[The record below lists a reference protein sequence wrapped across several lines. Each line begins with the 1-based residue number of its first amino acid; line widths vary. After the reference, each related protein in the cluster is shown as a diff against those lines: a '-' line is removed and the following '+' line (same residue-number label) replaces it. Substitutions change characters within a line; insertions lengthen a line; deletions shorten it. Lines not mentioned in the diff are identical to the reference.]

1 MGGRVNAGQGR
12 STVGPIDS
20 KRDLPGLIMPHTR
33 PRLSTEEMRQL
44 ALEAA
49 RAILIEDGPQAVT
62 LMAVAKRINRT
73 HANILHHFGSA
84 GELRRA
90 MAEMMIGRIT
100 AEIGQTVVRQRQT
113 EGDIREVVDIT
124 FDAFEKQG
132 MAALMSWMIL
142 SGEQD
147 GLAPILDAVH
157 NLVEELGEHRG
168 APVRRITQMLVLSAL
183 GDGIIGGPIAAAL
196 KVPRE
201 TARETVAQQLRLM
214 RGW

>member
-1 MGGRVNAGQGR
+1 
-12 STVGPIDS
+12 
-20 KRDLPGLIMPHTR
+20 MPHTR
-33 PRLSTEEMRQL
+33 PRLSTEQMRKI

-49 RAILIEDGPQAVT
+49 RTVLIEEGPQAVT
-62 LMAVAKRINRT
+62 LMAVAKRIDRT

-90 MAEMMIGRIT
+90 MAEMMINRII
-100 AEIGQTVVRQRQT
+100 AEIGAMVVHQRQT

-142 SGEQD
+142 SGEHD

-168 APVRRITQMLVLSAL
+168 APVRQITQMLVLAAL
-183 GDGIIGGPIAAAL
+183 GDGIIGGPIADAL
-196 KVPRE
+196 EVPRE
-201 TARETVAQQLRLM
+201 TARETVANQLRMM

>member
-1 MGGRVNAGQGR
+1 
-12 STVGPIDS
+12 
-20 KRDLPGLIMPHTR
+20 MPHTR
-33 PRLSTEEMRQL
+33 PRLSSDEMRGL

-49 RAILIEDGPQAVT
+49 RIILIEEGPQAVT
-62 LMAVAKRINRT
+62 LMAVAKRISRT

-90 MAEMMIGRIT
+90 MAELMVRRVA
-100 AEIGQTVVRQRQT
+100 AEIGAKVVSLREA
-113 EGDIREVVDIT
+113 EGDLREIVDIT

-142 SGEQD
+142 SGEHD

-157 NLVEELGEHRG
+157 NLVEELGEYRG
-168 APVRRITQMLVLSAL
+168 APLRQITQILVLTAL
-183 GDGIIGGPIAAAL
+183 GEGMIGGPIAAAL
-196 KVPRE
+196 EVPRE
-201 TARETVAQQLRLM
+201 TARETLAQQLRIM

>member
-1 MGGRVNAGQGR
+1 
-12 STVGPIDS
+12 
-20 KRDLPGLIMPHTR
+20 MPHSR
-33 PRLSTEEMRQL
+33 PRLSTDEMRHI

-49 RAILIEDGPQAVT
+49 RTILIEDGPQAVT
-62 LMAVAKRINRT
+62 LMAVAKRISRT

-90 MAEMMIGRIT
+90 MAEMMIKRIIS
-100 AEIGQTVVRQRQT
+100 EIGEMVLRQRQT
-113 EGDIREVVDIT
+113 QGDIREVVDIT

-142 SGEQD
+142 SGEHD

-157 NLVEELGEHRG
+157 NLVEELGEYRG
-168 APVRRITQMLVLSAL
+168 TPVRQITQMLVLAAL
-183 GDGIIGGPIAAAL
+183 GDGMIGGQIAEAL
-196 KVPRE
+196 EVPRE
-201 TARETVAQQLRLM
+201 TTRATVAQQLRIM

>member
-1 MGGRVNAGQGR
+1 MF
-12 STVGPIDS
+12 SS
-20 KRDLPGLIMPHTR
+20 GLIMPHTR
-33 PRLSTEEMRQL
+33 SRLSTEEMRRL
-44 ALEAA
+44 CLEAA
-49 RAILIEDGPQAVT
+49 RTILIEDGPQAVT

-90 MAEMMIGRIT
+90 MAEMMINRIIC
-100 AEIGQTVVRQRQT
+100 EIGDMVVRQRQT
-113 EGDIREVVDIT
+113 EGDIRQIVDIT

-142 SGEQD
+142 SGDHD

-168 APVRRITQMLVLSAL
+168 APLRQITQMLVLSAL
-183 GDGIIGGPIAAAL
+183 GDGMIGGPIAAAL
-196 KVPRE
+196 DVPRE
-201 TARETVAQQLRLM
+201 TARATVAHQLRIM

>member
-1 MGGRVNAGQGR
+1 
-12 STVGPIDS
+12 
-20 KRDLPGLIMPHTR
+20 MPHTR

-49 RAILIEDGPQAVT
+49 RSILIEDGPQAVT

-90 MAEMMIGRIT
+90 MAEMMTGRIIG
-100 AEIGQTVVRQRQT
+100 EIGQKVVEARQT
-113 EGDIREVVDIT
+113 EGDMREIVDIT

-142 SGEQD
+142 SGEHD
-147 GLAPILDAVH
+147 GLTPILDAVH
-157 NLVEELGEHRG
+157 NLVEELGEYNG
-168 APVRRITQMLVLSAL
+168 APLRPITQMLVLTAL
-183 GDGIIGGPIAAAL
+183 GEGMIGGPIADAL
-196 KVPRE
+196 EVPRE
-201 TARETVAQQLRLM
+201 TTRATLAQQLQGM

>member
-1 MGGRVNAGQGR
+1 
-12 STVGPIDS
+12 
-20 KRDLPGLIMPHTR
+20 MPHTR
-33 PRLSTEEMRQL
+33 LRLSTEEMRRL

-49 RAILIEDGPQAVT
+49 RAILIADGPQAVT

-73 HANILHHFGSA
+73 HANVLHHFGSA

-90 MAEMMIGRIT
+90 MAEMMVSRV
-100 AEIGQTVVRQRQT
+100 AVEIGERVVRVRET
-113 EGDIREVVDIT
+113 EGDLREIVDIT

-168 APVRRITQMLVLSAL
+168 APLRQITQILVLTAL
-183 GDGIIGGPIAAAL
+183 GEGMIGGPIAKAL
-196 KVPRE
+196 EVPRE
-201 TARETVAQQLRLM
+201 TTRATLAQQLRIM

>member
-1 MGGRVNAGQGR
+1 
-12 STVGPIDS
+12 
-20 KRDLPGLIMPHTR
+20 MPHSR
-33 PRLSTEEMRQL
+33 SRLSTEEMRQI

-49 RAILIEDGPQAVT
+49 RTILIDEGPQAVT

-90 MAEMMIGRIT
+90 MAELMVNRIT
-100 AEIGQTVVRQRQT
+100 TEIGAVVLQQRQT
-113 EGDIREVVDIT
+113 KGDIREVVDIT

-142 SGEQD
+142 SGEHD
-147 GLAPILDAVH
+147 GLTPILDAVH
-157 NLVEELGEHRG
+157 NLVEELGEYNG
-168 APVRRITQMLVLSAL
+168 APLRPITQMLVLTAL
-183 GDGIIGGPIAAAL
+183 GEGMIGGPIADAL
-196 KVPRE
+196 EVPRE
-201 TARETVAQQLRLM
+201 TTRATLAQQLQGM

>member
-1 MGGRVNAGQGR
+1 
-12 STVGPIDS
+12 
-20 KRDLPGLIMPHTR
+20 MPHTR
-33 PRLSTEEMRQL
+33 SRLSTEEMRQI

-49 RAILIEDGPQAVT
+49 RAILIEEGPQAVT

-90 MAEMMIGRIT
+90 MAEMMVARIT
-100 AEIGQTVVRQRQT
+100 AEIGEAVLRQRQT

-142 SGEQD
+142 SGEHD
-147 GLAPILDAVH
+147 GLTPILDAVH
-157 NLVEELGEHRG
+157 NLIEELGEHRG
-168 APVRRITQMLVLSAL
+168 APLRQITQMLVLTAL
-183 GDGIIGGPIAAAL
+183 GEGLIGGAIAKAL
-196 KVPRE
+196 EVPRD
-201 TARETVAQQLRLM
+201 TARKTIAHQLQTM

>member
-1 MGGRVNAGQGR
+1 
-12 STVGPIDS
+12 
-20 KRDLPGLIMPHTR
+20 MPHLR
-33 PRLSTEEMRQL
+33 LRLSTDEMRRL

-49 RAILIEDGPQAVT
+49 RAILIEEGPQAVT

-90 MAEMMIGRIT
+90 MAEMMISRIT
-100 AEIGQTVVRQRQT
+100 GEIGELVLRQRQT
-113 EGDIREVVDIT
+113 EGDIRELVDIT

-132 MAALMSWMIL
+132 VAALMSWMIL
-142 SGEQD
+142 TGEHD

-157 NLVEELGEHRG
+157 NLVEELGEYRG
-168 APVRRITQMLVLSAL
+168 APVRQITQILVLAAL
-183 GDGIIGGPIAAAL
+183 GDGMIGAPIAAAL
-196 KVPRE
+196 EVPRE
-201 TARETVAQQLRLM
+201 TTRANLAHQLRIM

>member
-1 MGGRVNAGQGR
+1 
-12 STVGPIDS
+12 
-20 KRDLPGLIMPHTR
+20 MPHTR
-33 PRLSTEEMRQL
+33 SRLSTEEMRQL

-49 RAILIEDGPQAVT
+49 RTILIEEGPQAVT

-73 HANILHHFGSA
+73 HANVLHHFGSA

-90 MAEMMIGRIT
+90 MAEMMIQRII
-100 AEIGQTVVRQRQT
+100 AEIGAKVIQQRQT
-113 EGDIREVVDIT
+113 QGDIREVVDIT

-142 SGEQD
+142 SGERD

-157 NLVEELGEHRG
+157 NLVEELGEHRD
-168 APVRRITQMLVLSAL
+168 APLRQITQMLVLAAL
-183 GDGIIGGPIAAAL
+183 GDGMIGGPIAEAL
-196 KVPRE
+196 EVPRE
-201 TARETVAQQLRLM
+201 TARATVAHQLRIM